1 MRHKQNIDNHLPIE
15 EWRETENNIFYF
27 LLSLFQILFI
37 FTPPLTGFLA
47 KRCCSFRIMLSI
59 LTALGGFQ
67 ALGLLAIPPG
77 RDTTPYP
84 KTLNWGI
91 SCGRPNNRA
100 RFQKVRQRALEP

>member
-1 MRHKQNIDNHLPIE
+1 M
-15 EWRETENNIFYF
+15 
-27 LLSLFQILFI
+27 LFI

-47 KRCCSFRIMLSI
+47 KRCCSFRVMLSV

-100 RFQKVRQRALEP
+100 RFQKV